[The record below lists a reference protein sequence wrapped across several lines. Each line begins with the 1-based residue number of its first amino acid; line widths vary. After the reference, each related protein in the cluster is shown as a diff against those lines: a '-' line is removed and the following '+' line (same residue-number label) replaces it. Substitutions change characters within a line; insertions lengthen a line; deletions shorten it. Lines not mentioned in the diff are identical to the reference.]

1 MMRPPVV
8 PPNWVVGGLV
18 VELTGECQGQGSRR
32 GGENPGRRSQG
43 GAGGEVVWRRGG
55 DESKSG
61 VSSRIL
67 KSVFV
72 SFQVIFVKVE
82 VKTSLL
88 SLSVHF
94 HFLFFCS
101 SNFVALFDISINQGS
116 YFT

>member
-61 VSSRIL
+61 VSSRIF

-72 SFQVIFVKVE
+72 SFQVIFVKVG

-94 HFLFFCS
+94 HFLF
-101 SNFVALFDISINQGS
+101 
-116 YFT
+116 